1 LPPRLGERYNVESV
15 AIFGVGLIG
24 GSFALALRKAG
35 FKGRVTGVSSPG
47 TIARA
52 ISLGIVDAGQPSA
65 QAAADADLIF
75 LAQPI
80 GAILKTITAIG
91 GSVREGAL
99 VTDAGSTK
107 ASIVSAAEEYLAG
120 RIFIGGHPMAGK
132 EARGLE
138 AADAGLFYNRVW
150 ALTPGKPED
159 RQKPQ
164 YLEFVQWIQR
174 IGAIPLVLDA
184 ADHDRIV
191 SLTSHL
197 PQLVSTALAATL
209 AARNSG
215 TSPVHGPGLED
226 MTRLALSSFDIWDDI
241 LSSNRANVA
250 SALGDYIATLEA
262 IHKAVVTSAEA
273 EIRQIFS
280 RGGTFARSLR
290 DDSPGRRG

>member
-1 LPPRLGERYNVESV
+1 VESV

-35 FKGRVTGVSSPG
+35 FAGRITGVSSPA

-52 ISLGIVDAGQPSA
+52 ISLGVVDAGQEPA
-65 QAAADADLIF
+65 EAAAAADLVF

-80 GAILKTITAIG
+80 SAIIETIAAIG

-107 ASIVSAAEEYLAG
+107 ASIVSAAEEYPAG
-120 RIFIGGHPMAGK
+120 RVFIGGHPMAGK

-150 ALTPGKPED
+150 ALTPAKPED
-159 RQKPQ
+159 LQTPQ
-164 YLEFVQWIQR
+164 YQEFVQWLQR

-184 ADHDRIV
+184 AQHDRIV

-197 PQLVSTALAATL
+197 PQLASTALAATL

-226 MTRLALSSFDIWDDI
+226 MTRLALSSFDIWEDI

-250 SALGDYIATLEA
+250 SALEDYIGALEA
-262 IHKAVVTSAEA
+262 IHKAVVASAGA
-273 EIRQIFS
+273 EIRQIFDQ
-280 RGGTFARSLR
+280 GGTFARSLR
-290 DDSPGRRG
+290 DDSSDGGG

>member
-1 LPPRLGERYNVESV
+1 MAELYNVESV

-35 FKGRVTGVSSPG
+35 FTGRITGVSSPA
-47 TIARA
+47 TISRA
-52 ISLGIVDAGQPSA
+52 ISLGVIDEGKPPVE
-65 QAAADADLIF
+65 AAAADLIF

-80 GAILKTITAIG
+80 GVILKTIAAIG

-107 ASIVSAAEEYLAG
+107 ASIVSAAAEHMAG
-120 RIFIGGHPMAGK
+120 RIFVGGHPMAGK

-138 AADAGLFYNRVW
+138 AADADLFCNRVW
-150 ALTPGKPED
+150 VLTPGKPVD
-159 RQKPQ
+159 RQKLQ
-164 YLEFVQWIQR
+164 YQEFVQWLER
-174 IGAIPLVLDA
+174 IGAVPLVLDA
-184 ADHDRIV
+184 AEHDRIV

-197 PQLVSTALAATL
+197 PQLASTALAATL

-226 MTRLALSSFDIWDDI
+226 MTRLALSSFDIWEDI

-250 SALGDYIATLEA
+250 SALEDYIGILEA
-262 IHKAVVTSAEA
+262 IHKALATSAA
-273 EIRQIFS
+273 SDIRQIFGQ
-280 RGGTFARSLR
+280 GGKFARSLR
-290 DDSPGRRG
+290 GDSQDRGG

>member
-1 LPPRLGERYNVESV
+1 MENV

-35 FKGRVTGVSSPG
+35 FKGRIMGVSSPA

-52 ISLGIVDAGQPSA
+52 ISLGVIDEGKPPAE
-65 QAAADADLIF
+65 AAANTDLIF

-80 GAILKTITAIG
+80 GAICKTIAAIG

-107 ASIVSAAEEYLAG
+107 AAIVSAAAEHMAG

-150 ALTPGKPED
+150 ALTTAKPED
-159 RQKPQ
+159 RQTPQ
-164 YLEFVQWIQR
+164 YREFVQWLER
-174 IGAIPLVLDA
+174 IGAVPLVLDA
-184 ADHDRIV
+184 AEHDRIV

-197 PQLVSTALAATL
+197 PQLASTALAATL

-226 MTRLALSSFDIWDDI
+226 MTRLALSSFDIWEDI

-250 SALGDYIATLEA
+250 SALEDYIGTLEA
-262 IHKAVVTSAEA
+262 IHKAVVTCAA
-273 EIRQIFS
+273 ADIRQIFGQ
-280 RGGTFARSLR
+280 GGKFVRSLR
-290 DDSPGRRG
+290 DDSPDRGA